1 VVWVKS
7 AIHGKARAVKAFL
20 AADRTVAAADF
31 PGYVPGLN
39 PDGGVWGYTEYDR
52 LANFAPAGTRGL
64 RERVNAELRAL
75 KRQAYFLYSF
85 SRHTDLPLP
94 L

>member
-1 VVWVKS
+1 VVWDKS

-20 AADRTVAAADF
+20 ATDRTVAAEDF

-39 PDGGVWGYTEYDR
+39 VDGGVRGYTEYGRPAD
-52 LANFAPAGTRGL
+52 FASAGTRGL
-64 RERVNAELRAL
+64 RELVNAEDRAL
-75 KRQAYFLYSF
+75 KRQSYFLYSF